1 MTENGGLSLIES
13 TAARMFFN
21 VSVQAAFALED
32 PNSRFGIE
40 FENPEARA
48 AGNARTMQSVA
59 HKIYEAKVE
68 GGELAFETNPP
79 NTPGLSRVIAKGGG
93 AVAIID
99 AVLSGLKTAKY
110 ITPLEQKP
118 LELLPDVTDDASM
131 GNRMVRLVISDDV
144 AAEHDVAALFS
155 WSADSDKVMILEM
168 MAWPINKSAE
178 LQI

>member
-1 MTENGGLSLIES
+1 MNFETGLSQLES

-40 FENPEARA
+40 FQNAEARE
-48 AGNARTMQSVA
+48 AGNAKTIETVA
-59 HKIYEAKVE
+59 HKIYEAE
-68 GGELAFETNPP
+68 LDGGSVAFETNPP
-79 NTPGLSRVIAKGGG
+79 NTPGLSRVVAKGGG

-99 AVLSGLKTAKY
+99 AVLNGMKAAEY
-110 ITPLEQKP
+110 FTPLEQRP
-118 LELLPDVTDDASM
+118 LEPLEDSASDPSL
-131 GNRMVRLVISDDV
+131 GNRMVRLVISEAV
-144 AAEHDVAALFS
+144 AADHDVAALFS
-155 WSADSDKVMILEM
+155 WGLGSDKALVLEM